1 MGHRTRGR
9 IRARHN
15 MSERGRLCRRIGELT
30 LGHTVNTLILG
41 DAFEIAGDQFHAI
54 ARQSWSEVEQRGYR
68 LVSSE
73 HILGESVTLIA
84 GRSHYAFAAQ
94 WGQDAMDSGIE
105 WLRAGEEDWA
115 KALVLMRKFADQGVS
130 FTDCIS
136 AVLMKQAG
144 LKRIFG
150 FDRHFESMGF
160 RVWPGQAD

>member
-1 MGHRTRGR
+1 ML
-9 IRARHN
+9 A
-15 MSERGRLCRRIGELT
+15 SET
-30 LGHTVNTLILG
+30 DSTMP
-41 DAFEIAGDQFHAI
+41 A
-54 ARQSWSEVEQRGYR
+54 
-68 LVSSE
+68 
-73 HILGESVTLIA
+73 VTA
-84 GRSHYAFAAQ
+84 SHEPRNDSRSIPRVAFAAQ

-136 AVLMKQAG
+136 AVLMKRAG